1 MKKKTVKM
9 ITSAVCLAVL
19 LIVYVGIKSLV
30 AEQELKEAEETQ
42 QETEIVFSA
51 SVDEMS
57 KVTLC
62 DEETELTFVK
72 EGDLWIYEED
82 RNFPVDQDTVT
93 NTFASLTSIE
103 ADVVIENP
111 EDLSEYELEEP
122 NASIVVS
129 TEEGD
134 TVLWMGMNN
143 ESAGQC
149 YIRKG
154 NDTQRVYVVSS
165 ILMDSLEKSLYDY
178 AKMDAFPDI
187 KTDTVTRLKVRGEN
201 VDYTLKKEQAVWMV
215 SLENEKE
222 EKADSAAAI
231 SLVSSLANIEYAS
244 FVNYH
249 SEDDAVYGL
258 DQPYAIMEID
268 YQEEIT
274 LEATPSEGEETF
286 TEATVAEGQPSDMSE
301 TSEEETVLEDR
312 TMVVWI
318 GNEAEADTRYV
329 KLAGSDQIYTI
340 TQDLLNI
347 FLAYK

>member
-1 MKKKTVKM
+1 MKKKKIKM
-9 ITSAVCLAVL
+9 IVSAVCLVVL
-19 LIVYVGIKSLV
+19 LIAYVGIKSFV
-30 AEQELKEAEETQ
+30 AEQELKEAEENL
-42 QETEIVFSA
+42 QETEMVFSA
-51 SVDEMS
+51 SVDEMN
-57 KVTLC
+57 KVTLSG
-62 DEETELTFVK
+62 EETDLTFVK
-72 EGDLWIYEED
+72 EGDLWFYEED
-82 RNFPVDQDTVT
+82 RDFPVDQDTVT
-93 NTFASLTSIE
+93 NAFGSLTSIE
-103 ADVVIENP
+103 ADFIIENP

-149 YIRKG
+149 YIREG
-154 NDTQRVYVVSS
+154 DDTQKVYVVSS
-165 ILMDSLEKSLYDY
+165 TLMDSLEKSLYDY
-178 AKMDAFPDI
+178 AKMDTFPDI

-222 EKADSAAAI
+222 EKADSAVAA

-249 SEDDAVYGL
+249 SEDDAAYGL
-258 DQPYAIMEID
+258 DQPYAVIEID

-274 LEATPSEGEETF
+274 LEATPSEGEEIL
-286 TEATVAEGQPSDMSE
+286 TEATVAEGEPSDVSE
-301 TSEEETVLEDR
+301 TSEEETILEDR
-312 TMVVWI
+312 KMILWI
-318 GNEAEADTRYV
+318 GDEAEADTRYV